1 MCCVCVSYLQFLFFF
16 QIKNTQKIKR
26 TLFNWIFFYLKSVL
40 LVSCVLDLFSERWQS
55 TLFKIFSLF
64 LILITI
70 HTFRSAPTHQCR
82 HPHTHACTQTYT
94 RAHFHTRTHEQTYTR
109 AGKHID
115 ARAHTHT
122 HTHTHM
128 RAPPLARI
136 MYFFFFLDFCCC
148 FVLNFI
154 RMSLLGDAYFCHGLA
169 CEYVHVVGFW
179 GGPKFEA
186 NVRRLNPS
194 ATG

>member
-1 MCCVCVSYLQFLFFF
+1 MDFFSF
-16 QIKNTQKIKR
+16 KKR
-26 TLFNWIFFYLKSVL
+26 SFSL
-40 LVSCVLDLFSERWQS
+40 LCVLDLFSERWQS

-94 RAHFHTRTHEQTYTR
+94 RAHFHTRTHEHTYTR
-109 AGKHID
+109 AGIHID

-122 HTHTHM
+122 HTHHTHTHA
-128 RAPPLARI
+128 RAPTRTHYVL
-136 MYFFFFLDFCCC
+136 FFFLDFCCC

-169 CEYVHVVGFW
+169 CEYFGAYVTRSRVVHVVGFW